1 MNVNQIYTLVNSIT
15 TEVLGKSG
23 VVLEDLSN
31 IVDVGKELFDN
42 TSVDNY
48 VKTLVDKVAKMVF
61 VTRPYSGSVPSIM
74 MDSWEFGAVVQKVS
88 AELPEAVENKSWE
101 LTNGTDYSPNVFY
114 KPTVSNKFFNNKS
127 TFEIDMSFTEMQV
140 KGSFTNASELN
151 SFITMLYNAV
161 ENSFTVKID
170 GLVMRTINNM
180 IAETI
185 HGDATSNIKAVNVL
199 KLYNAE
205 TGKTVKAKDCLKDID
220 FLRYFSMKMGLYKDR
235 LSKMS
240 TLFNLGA
247 KDRFTPSDRL
257 HTVMLTDAKKSLDV
271 YLQADIKHN
280 ENTMYPS
287 CETVPYWQGS
297 GTDYGFN
304 SISSINVKIPGGT
317 TVNKSGILAI
327 MFDSEAVGIS
337 NLNRRVTTNYNP
349 KGEFYNNFF
358 KMEVGAFNDL
368 NENFVVFFVEDS
380 TSSNP

>member
-1 MNVNQIYTLVNSIT
+1 MNVNQIYSLVNTIT
-15 TEVLGKSG
+15 SEVLGKSN

-48 VKTLVDKVAKMVF
+48 VKSLVDKVAKMVF
-61 VTRPYSGSVPSIM
+61 VSRPYSGSIPSIM

-140 KGSFTNASELN
+140 KGSFANASELN

-185 HGDATSNIKAVNVL
+185 NGDKTSNIKAVNVL
-199 KLYNAE
+199 KLYNTE
-205 TGKTVKAKDCLKDID
+205 TGKTVKAKDCLKDMD
-220 FLRYFSMKMGLYKDR
+220 FLRYFSMKMGLYRDR

-247 KDRFTPSDRL
+247 KDRFTPADRL

-271 YLQADIKHN
+271 YLQADIRHN

-297 GTDYGFN
+297 GTDYSFN
-304 SISSINVKIPGGT
+304 AISSINVKIPGGT
-317 TVNKSGILAI
+317 TVSKGGILAI

-368 NENFVVFFVEDS
+368 NENFVVFFVEDD
-380 TSSNP
+380 TSSV

>member
-1 MNVNQIYTLVNSIT
+1 MNVNQIYSLVNTIT
-15 TEVLGKSG
+15 SEVLGKSN

-48 VKTLVDKVAKMVF
+48 VKSLVDKVAKMVF
-61 VTRPYSGSVPSIM
+61 VSRPYSGSIPSIM

-140 KGSFTNASELN
+140 KGSFANASELN

-185 HGDATSNIKAVNVL
+185 NGDKTSNIKAVNVL
-199 KLYNAE
+199 KLYNTE
-205 TGKTVKAKDCLKDID
+205 TGKTVKAKDCLKDVD
-220 FLRYFSMKMGLYKDR
+220 FLRYFSMKMGLYRDR

-247 KDRFTPSDRL
+247 KDRFTPADRL

-271 YLQADIKHN
+271 YLQADIRHN

-297 GTDYGFN
+297 GTDYSFN
-304 SISSINVKIPGGT
+304 AISSINVKIPGGT
-317 TVNKSGILAI
+317 TVSKGGILAI

-368 NENFVVFFVEDS
+368 NENFVVFFVEDD
-380 TSSNP
+380 TSSV

>member
-1 MNVNQIYTLVNSIT
+1 MNVNQIYSLVNTIT
-15 TEVLGKSG
+15 SEVLGKSN

-48 VKTLVDKVAKMVF
+48 VKSLVDKVAKMVF
-61 VTRPYSGSVPSIM
+61 VSRPYSGSIPSIM

-140 KGSFTNASELN
+140 KGSFANASELN

-185 HGDATSNIKAVNVL
+185 NGDKTSNIKAVNVL
-199 KLYNAE
+199 KLYNTE
-205 TGKTVKAKDCLKDID
+205 TGKTVKANDCLIDMD
-220 FLRYFSMKMGLYKDR
+220 FLRYFSMKMGLYRDR

-247 KDRFTPSDRL
+247 KDRFTPADRL

-271 YLQADIKHN
+271 YLQADIRHN

-297 GTDYGFN
+297 GTDYSFN
-304 SISSINVKIPGGT
+304 AISSINVKIPGGT
-317 TVNKSGILAI
+317 TVSKGGILAI

-368 NENFVVFFVEDS
+368 NENFVVFFVEDD
-380 TSSNP
+380 TSSV

>member
-1 MNVNQIYTLVNSIT
+1 MNVNQIYSLVNTIT
-15 TEVLGKSG
+15 SEVLGKSN

-48 VKTLVDKVAKMVF
+48 VKSLVDKVAKMVF
-61 VTRPYSGSVPSIM
+61 VSRPYSGSIPSIM

-140 KGSFTNASELN
+140 KGSFANASELN

-185 HGDATSNIKAVNVL
+185 EGDKTSNIKAVNVL
-199 KLYNAE
+199 KLYNTE

-220 FLRYFSMKMGLYKDR
+220 FLRYFSMKMGLYRDR

-247 KDRFTPSDRL
+247 KDRFTPADRL

-271 YLQADIKHN
+271 YLQADIRHN

-297 GTDYGFN
+297 GTDYSFN
-304 SISSINVKIPGGT
+304 AISSINVKIPGGT
-317 TVNKSGILAI
+317 TVSKGGILAI

-368 NENFVVFFVEDS
+368 NENFVVFFVEDD
-380 TSSNP
+380 TSSV

>member
-1 MNVNQIYTLVNSIT
+1 MNVNQIYSLVNTIT
-15 TEVLGKSG
+15 SEVLGKSN

-48 VKTLVDKVAKMVF
+48 VKSLVDKVAKMVF
-61 VTRPYSGSVPSIM
+61 VSRPYSGSIPSIM

-140 KGSFTNASELN
+140 KGSFANASELN

-185 HGDATSNIKAVNVL
+185 EGDKTSNIKAVNVL
-199 KLYNAE
+199 KLYNTE
-205 TGKTVKAKDCLKDID
+205 TGKTVKAKDCLKDVD
-220 FLRYFSMKMGLYKDR
+220 FLRYFSMKMGLYRDR

-247 KDRFTPSDRL
+247 KDRFTPADRL

-271 YLQADIKHN
+271 YLQADIRHN

-297 GTDYGFN
+297 GTDYSFN
-304 SISSINVKIPGGT
+304 AISSINVKIPGGT
-317 TVNKSGILAI
+317 TVSKGGILAI

-380 TSSNP
+380 TTV

>member
-1 MNVNQIYTLVNSIT
+1 M
-15 TEVLGKSG
+15 
-23 VVLEDLSN
+23 
-31 IVDVGKELFDN
+31 FDN

-48 VKTLVDKVAKMVF
+48 VKSLVDKVAKMVF
-61 VTRPYSGSVPSIM
+61 VSRPYSGSIPSIM

-140 KGSFTNASELN
+140 KGSFANASELN

-185 HGDATSNIKAVNVL
+185 NGDKTSNIKAVNVL
-199 KLYNAE
+199 KLYNTE
-205 TGKTVKAKDCLKDID
+205 TGKTVKAKDCLKDMD
-220 FLRYFSMKMGLYKDR
+220 FLRYFSMKMGLYRDR

-247 KDRFTPSDRL
+247 KDRFTPADRL

-271 YLQADIKHN
+271 YLQADIRHN

-297 GTDYGFN
+297 GTDYSFN
-304 SISSINVKIPGGT
+304 AISSINVKIPGGT
-317 TVNKSGILAI
+317 TVSKGGILAI

-368 NENFVVFFVEDS
+368 NENFVVFFVEDD
-380 TSSNP
+380 TSSV

>member
-1 MNVNQIYTLVNSIT
+1 MTVNQVYTLVNTIT
-15 TEVLGKSG
+15 SEVLGKSG

-48 VKTLVDKVAKMVF
+48 VKSLVDKVAKMVF
-61 VTRPYSGSVPSIM
+61 VTRPYSGSIPSIM
-74 MDSWEFGAVVQKVS
+74 MDSWEFGAVVQKVT
-88 AELPEAVENKSWE
+88 ADLPDAVENKSWE

-140 KGSFTNASELN
+140 KGSFANASELN

-180 IAETI
+180 IAETLE
-185 HGDATSNIKAVNVL
+185 GDKTSNIKAVNVL
-199 KLYNAE
+199 KLYNTE
-205 TGKTVKAKDCLKDID
+205 TGKTLKAKDCLKDIE
-220 FLRYFSMKMGLYKDR
+220 FLRYFSMKMGLYRDR

-247 KDRFTPSDRL
+247 KDRFTPADRL

-271 YLQADIKHN
+271 YLQADIRHN
-280 ENTMYPS
+280 ENTMYP
-287 CETVPYWQGS
+287 P
-297 GTDYGFN
+297 
-304 SISSINVKIPGGT
+304 
-317 TVNKSGILAI
+317 
-327 MFDSEAVGIS
+327 
-337 NLNRRVTTNYNP
+337 
-349 KGEFYNNFF
+349 
-358 KMEVGAFNDL
+358 
-368 NENFVVFFVEDS
+368 
-380 TSSNP
+380 

>member
-1 MNVNQIYTLVNSIT
+1 MNVNQIYSLVNTIT
-15 TEVLGKSG
+15 SEVLGKSN

-48 VKTLVDKVAKMVF
+48 VKSLVDKVAKMVF
-61 VTRPYSGSVPSIM
+61 VSRPYSGSIPSIM

-140 KGSFTNASELN
+140 KGSFANASELN

-185 HGDATSNIKAVNVL
+185 NGDKTSNIKAVNVL
-199 KLYNAE
+199 KLYNTE
-205 TGKTVKAKDCLKDID
+205 TGKTVKAKDCLKDVD
-220 FLRYFSMKMGLYKDR
+220 FLRYFSMKMGLYRDR

-247 KDRFTPSDRL
+247 KDRFTPADRL

-271 YLQADIKHN
+271 YLQADIRHN

-297 GTDYGFN
+297 GTDYSFN
-304 SISSINVKIPGGT
+304 AISSINVKIPGGT
-317 TVNKSGILAI
+317 TVSKGGILAI

-380 TSSNP
+380 TTV

>member
-1 MNVNQIYTLVNSIT
+1 MKVNQIYTLVNNIT
-15 TEVLGKSG
+15 NELLGKSA
-23 VVLEDLSN
+23 LINEDLSN
-31 IVDVGKELFDN
+31 VVDVGKELFDN

-48 VKTLVDKVAKMVF
+48 VKSLVDKVAKMVF
-61 VTRPYSGSVPSIM
+61 VSRPYSGSIPSIM

-180 IAETI
+180 IAETLN
-185 HGDATSNIKAVNVL
+185 GDKTSNLKAVNVL
-199 KLYNAE
+199 KLYNTE
-205 TGKTVKAKDCLKDID
+205 TGKTVKAKDCLKDIE

-247 KDRFTPSDRL
+247 KDRFTPADRL

-271 YLQADIKHN
+271 YLQADIRHN
-280 ENTMYPS
+280 ENTMYPP

-297 GTDYGFN
+297 GTDYSFD
-304 SISSINVKIPGGT
+304 SISAINVTTPEKA
-317 TVNKSGILAI
+317 TVNKKGILAI

-368 NENFVVFFVEDS
+368 NENFVVFFVEDDA
-380 TSSNP
+380 SSV

>member
-205 TGKTVKAKDCLKDID
+205 TGKTIKAKDCLKDID

>member
-1 MNVNQIYTLVNSIT
+1 MNVNQIYSLVNTIT
-15 TEVLGKSG
+15 SEVLGKSN

-48 VKTLVDKVAKMVF
+48 VKSLVDKVAKMVF
-61 VTRPYSGSVPSIM
+61 VSRPYSGSIPSIM

-140 KGSFTNASELN
+140 KGSFANASELN

-185 HGDATSNIKAVNVL
+185 NGDKTSNIKAVNVL
-199 KLYNAE
+199 KLYNTE

-220 FLRYFSMKMGLYKDR
+220 FLRYFSMKMGLYRDR

-247 KDRFTPSDRL
+247 KDRFTPADRL

-271 YLQADIKHN
+271 YLQADIRHN

-297 GTDYGFN
+297 GTDYSFN
-304 SISSINVKIPGGT
+304 AISSINVKIPGGT
-317 TVNKSGILAI
+317 TVSKGGILAI

-368 NENFVVFFVEDS
+368 NENFVVFFVEDD
-380 TSSNP
+380 TSSV

>member
-1 MNVNQIYTLVNSIT
+1 MTVNQIYGLVNTIT
-15 TEVLGKSG
+15 SEVLGKSG

-61 VTRPYSGSVPSIM
+61 VTRPYSGSIPSIM

-140 KGSFTNASELN
+140 KGSFANANELN

-185 HGDATSNIKAVNVL
+185 NGDKTSNIKAVNVL
-199 KLYNAE
+199 KLYNTE

-220 FLRYFSMKMGLYKDR
+220 FLRYFSMKMGLYRDR

-247 KDRFTPSDRL
+247 KDRFTPADRL
-257 HTVMLTDAKKSLDV
+257 HCVMLTDAKKSLDV
-271 YLQADIKHN
+271 YLQADIRHN
-280 ENTMYPS
+280 ENTMYPP

-304 SISSINVKIPGGT
+304 AISSINVKIPGGA
-317 TVNKSGILAI
+317 TVSKGGILAI

-368 NENFVVFFVEDS
+368 NENFVVFFVEDDKAS
-380 TSSNP
+380 V